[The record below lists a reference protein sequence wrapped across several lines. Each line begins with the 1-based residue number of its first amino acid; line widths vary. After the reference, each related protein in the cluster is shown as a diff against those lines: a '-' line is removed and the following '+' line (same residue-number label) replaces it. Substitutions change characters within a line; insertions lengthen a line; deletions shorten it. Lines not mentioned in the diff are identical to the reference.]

1 MVFVVLVEWDQMA
14 FQQILSPF
22 ACLYQLKFQPK
33 KHQTHLV
40 SINQKKSINNIAS
53 TCQSINHCNMIEIN
67 HVLVSI
73 EKKNNDFIN
82 NLKNYVKIVNGSS
95 QCMDIHY

>member
-1 MVFVVLVEWDQMA
+1 
-14 FQQILSPF
+14 
-22 ACLYQLKFQPK
+22 
-33 KHQTHLV
+33 
-40 SINQKKSINNIAS
+40 
-53 TCQSINHCNMIEIN
+53 MIEIN